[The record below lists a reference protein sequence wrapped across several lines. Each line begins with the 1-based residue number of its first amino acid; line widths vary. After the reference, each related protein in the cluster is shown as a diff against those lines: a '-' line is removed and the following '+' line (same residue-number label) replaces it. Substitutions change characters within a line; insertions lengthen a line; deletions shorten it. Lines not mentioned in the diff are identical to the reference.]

1 MKTLLLAAATVL
13 LSNLVIICT
22 SQPIEDAIASQD
34 VALEKI
40 ADPNDDSSFADMQGS
55 ESSLKV
61 IENKLEYWLK
71 KYYKKTEKM
80 NNNHGFAAFP
90 QTGFPMIAG
99 FPSYPLMT
107 AGFPLMGYGSGLGG
121 FYGFDSGLSGL
132 GFGNGFAPG
141 LAYGYGS
148 LGGFAGRR

>member
-1 MKTLLLAAATVL
+1 M
-13 LSNLVIICT
+13 CT

-40 ADPNDDSSFADMQGS
+40 AEPNDDSSFADMQGS

-80 NNNHGFAAFP
+80 NNNSGIIHSYLLLWYYYVLLLHTQFKFRFRG
-90 QTGFPMIAG
+90 I
-99 FPSYPLMT
+99 PS
-107 AGFPLMGYGSGLGG
+107 
-121 FYGFDSGLSGL
+121 
-132 GFGNGFAPG
+132 N
-141 LAYGYGS
+141 
-148 LGGFAGRR
+148 